1 VSIYSNLASNGYYG
15 KNNMPRMRYS
25 SPEYDRAMSTFMSKV
40 MEGVFSLHPLFGSMF
55 KEKSIHAG
63 PIRNVRGPEPL
74 DQEMLPVQGVGQ
86 LHNDAIVNTDFDAFT
101 NFIYGIA
108 EEAIKQFSLQFYR
121 GLDEI
126 TDATGQKF
134 DAAGKPFSYD
144 MYLDVIERMPIDFS
158 DDGSPN
164 LPTIVAGKKSGNDT
178 LNPSE
183 DQLIRLER
191 ILAKKK
197 EEFDAQK
204 RTRKLS

>member
-1 VSIYSNLASNGYYG
+1 MS
-15 KNNMPRMRYS
+15 RMRYS
-25 SPEYDRAMSTFMSKV
+25 SPEYDRAMSTFLSNV
-40 MEGVFSLHPLFGSMF
+40 MEGFFSLHPLFGSML

-74 DQEMLPVQGVGQ
+74 DQDTFPVQGVGQ
-86 LHNDAIVNTDFDAFT
+86 LHRDSIANTDFDAFT

-108 EEAIKQFSLQFYR
+108 EEAIKQFSVQFYR

-126 TDATGQKF
+126 TDATGQKL

-144 MYLDVIERMPIDFS
+144 MYLDLIEKMPIDFS

-164 LPTIVAGKKSGNDT
+164 LPTMVTGKTPRIDT
-178 LNPSE
+178 LKPSK
-183 DQLIRLER
+183 DQQTRLEQ